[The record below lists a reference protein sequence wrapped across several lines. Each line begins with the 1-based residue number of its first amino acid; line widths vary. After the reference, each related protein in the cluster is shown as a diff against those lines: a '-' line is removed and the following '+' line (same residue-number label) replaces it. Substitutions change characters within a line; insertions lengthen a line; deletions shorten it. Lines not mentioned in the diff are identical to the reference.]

1 MRMLI
6 NTLGLYVSKTL
17 GTNSRVMLLP
27 RTHTHKH
34 ASKHTKNEATE
45 RDTERERM
53 QGASPWTEKQ
63 LQLYS

>member
-27 RTHTHKH
+27 RTLTHKQ